1 MAILK
6 QYMPLKPTVEM
17 IMEDIRSKRVSDMA
31 EISQNI
37 DSGRDLAVN
46 EFLRRSRKGPNSK
59 NENEIWGYLDSWLH
73 HALGVAFA
81 IEQFHAHANY
91 RNPHPKHKK
100 DGTVHVDKS
109 HRTDRS
115 EVVQAWLTEQDRYLK
130 VFTSSILML
139 IHQVQ
144 ASKEGATP
152 PFLLL

>member
-1 MAILK
+1 MKFGGILR
-6 QYMPLKPTVEM
+6 
-17 IMEDIRSKRVSDMA
+17 EDKS
-31 EISQNI
+31 NI
-37 DSGRDLAVN
+37 
-46 EFLRRSRKGPNSK
+46 
-59 NENEIWGYLDSWLH
+59 DSWLH
-73 HALGVAFA
+73 HALGVACA

-152 PFLLL
+152 PFLLVTLGRAVTRLVCGAASSSKCCFLYILIRAISHRCELQRIALQPVWTNGNA